1 MAEQSTDETEKE
13 FDATDAKQQQAR
25 EDGNVP
31 QSKELNLLALIIGI
45 LCAGAA
51 LKVTLGQSVFTEFSA
66 LLYHADAVS
75 TETFELNG
83 KGIEN
88 WIFSVLAPV
97 SVLFLIPAI
106 VVLVT
111 LVAQRAI
118 SFSFKK
124 IAVDLKKISPV
135 ENIKKR
141 YGARGITDFL
151 KDTVKLA
158 FAAVMAIVFLAQ
170 LAKNYYASSAIQLG
184 QFAQFTFDQS
194 MSLIVWFLIF
204 QVFLAAIDLPLQ
216 RRLHANQLKMSREEL
231 KKEMKQSEGDPQLK
245 QQRRQAGAKISRGQ
259 MLQNVKD
266 ATVIMVN
273 PEHYA
278 VALKWNPEDNASP
291 VCIAKGVDHLA
302 AKIREIAI
310 ANNVPIHRDP
320 PSTRSI
326 YKLVEVDQEI
336 LPEHFAAVAAA
347 INFVERVRQHM

>member
-1 MAEQSTDETEKE
+1 MAEQSTDESEKE
-13 FDATDAKQQQAR
+13 FDATDAKRQQAR
-25 EDGNVP
+25 DDGNVP
-31 QSKELNLLALIIGI
+31 QSKELNLLALILGI

-51 LKVTLGQSVFTEFSA
+51 LKVSLGNSVFSEFSE
-66 LLYHADAVS
+66 LMYHADAFAI
-75 TETFELNG
+75 ETFEYNG
-83 KGIEN
+83 QGIEK
-88 WIFSVLAPV
+88 WILGILAPL
-97 SVLFLIPAI
+97 SVLFLIPASI
-106 VVLVT
+106 VLVT
-111 LVAQRAI
+111 LIAQRAI
-118 SFSFKK
+118 SFSVKK
-124 IAVDLKKISPV
+124 IAIDMKKISPV

-151 KDTVKLA
+151 KDSLKLA
-158 FAAVMAIVFLAQ
+158 FAAMMAIAFLAQ
-170 LAKNYYASSAIQLG
+170 LAKNYYASSAIQNG

-194 MSLIVWFLIF
+194 LLLIIWFLVF

-216 RRLHANQLKMSREEL
+216 QRLHSNQLKMTREEL

-245 QQRRQAGAKISRGQ
+245 QQRRQAGSKITRGQ

-278 VALKWNPEDNASP
+278 VALKWNPEENASP
-291 VCIAKGVDHLA
+291 ICVAKGVDHLA
-302 AKIREIAI
+302 AKIREIALEH
-310 ANNVPIHRDP
+310 NVPIHRDP
-320 PSTRSI
+320 PSARSI

>member
-1 MAEQSTDETEKE
+1 MAEQKNDETEKE
-13 FDATDAKQQQAR
+13 FDATDAKQKQAR
-25 EDGNVP
+25 DDGNVP

-45 LCAGAA
+45 LSAGAA
-51 LKVTLGQSVFTEFSA
+51 LKVTLGQSVFIDFSA
-66 LLYHADAVS
+66 LLYHVDALS

-83 KGIEN
+83 QGIEN
-88 WIFSVLAPV
+88 WALGVLAPF

-106 VVLVT
+106 VVMIA

-118 SFSFKK
+118 SFSLKK
-124 IAVDLKKISPV
+124 IAIDIKKISPV

-151 KDTVKLA
+151 KDAIKLA
-158 FAAVMAIVFLAQ
+158 FAAMMAIVFLGQ

-194 MSLIVWFLIF
+194 MLLIVWFLIF
-204 QVFLAAIDLPLQ
+204 QVFLASIDLPLQ

-245 QQRRQAGAKISRGQ
+245 QQRRQAGSKISRSQ
-259 MLQNVKD
+259 MLRNVKD

-278 VALKWNPEDNASP
+278 VALKWNSESNASP
-291 VCIAKGVDHLA
+291 VCVAKGVDHLA
-302 AKIREIAI
+302 AKIRELAI
-310 ANNVPIHRDP
+310 ANDIPIHRDP